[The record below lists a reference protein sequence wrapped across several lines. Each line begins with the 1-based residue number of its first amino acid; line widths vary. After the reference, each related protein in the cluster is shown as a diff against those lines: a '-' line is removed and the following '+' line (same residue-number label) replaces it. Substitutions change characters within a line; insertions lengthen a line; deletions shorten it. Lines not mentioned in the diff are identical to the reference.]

1 MLVTGARKGHAVGKF
16 WDELA
21 FSRILGWGRE
31 FERVKSYLTKNI
43 LEGLGALDR
52 NGADRNVEVE
62 ALNDALARKPSR
74 SPGGKRRRAR

>member
-1 MLVTGARKGHAVGKF
+1 MLVTGARKGQAVGKF

-52 NGADRNVEVE
+52 NGADRHVEVE
-62 ALNDALARKPSR
+62 ALSDAMARKQSAR
-74 SPGGKRRRAR
+74 PGGKCRRAR